1 MAQKV
6 KDQTRVS
13 SKHQVTIPAV
23 AFRTA
28 GFAPGDTLKVEAEG
42 AGRVVLTRIDE
53 LLDRGRAARGV
64 AVVLDSGVV
73 VGFLDRQDA
82 LHDAADA
89 AVRELVRG
97 QRMLASVVTYAEV
110 LTGARLGHH
119 NEDDVAGFFAGLLS
133 AVLPVDV
140 AVAEEAA
147 DLRSRVKALR
157 MPDALILAT
166 AETDPEVDLIVTG
179 DQRLSKV
186 SGLRVNVRLL
196 R

>member
-1 MAQKV
+1 MA
-6 KDQTRVS
+6 
-13 SKHQVTIPAV
+13 I
-23 AFRTA
+23 
-28 GFAPGDTLKVEAEG
+28 
-42 AGRVVLTRIDE
+42 
-53 LLDRGRAARGV
+53 
-64 AVVLDSGVV
+64 VLDSGVV

-97 QRMLASVVTYAEV
+97 QRLVASVVTYAEV

-140 AVAEEAA
+140 AVADKAA
-147 DLRSRVKALR
+147 DLRSRFKSLR

-166 AETDPEVDLIVTG
+166 AETDPDVDLIVTG
-179 DQRLSKV
+179 DQQLTRV